1 MNENSSPGNTS
12 LDNNNLIIQQQLA
25 EARELSKKS
34 LKQLST
40 EGKALFREASGD
52 SSDTDS
58 SALSHEQQF
67 AQQERLSNEIL
78 AISSIYNTG
87 AYRYS
92 LIDVIP
98 PSISSA
104 ETPFSND
111 TDSCTMHFFHRAHGL
126 SLLIKFPSTYPN
138 DINLPGSIPSFVVQ
152 NLNGYVKLSELT
164 LQNFT
169 KAMDTIAIASNSTEC
184 VFLCIE
190 EFNQLMHSMIGGRID
205 QTQQKSWIESLK
217 SGDAIFAIYEDG
229 CEYIAHIVRVGRT
242 ACRVQWDDFE
252 EEYSTVSFQN
262 ITKVSKEWWD
272 FEEEY
277 FLKKHDQLDNYKPL
291 PKTVDIDILLQK
303 QKTPQPTSNFSTTSK
318 LSKSSRSSRSSR
330 SNKQGETKTELIDS
344 NATDNDVESHR
355 IELKYQKKANYLFN
369 KAETHQHEI
378 RKKTKQQRYLKA
390 KAKYQEKR
398 KSLIEN
404 HESKVISMKS
414 LEEYQKKIR
423 RISKTNSKKEKKR
436 LEEYQKLE
444 MQGKQ
449 KKRNIIDKHKAE
461 LESMDME
468 WNKYKQSR
476 KSKSKSSK
484 TSSITSTTTTTNN
497 ATSFR
502 KTLASSHIISGG
514 DWPLLKSK
522 RKQYGLPSYNKPSPR
537 HFSACFA
544 WNGKLYL
551 HGGINNSTGNVSK
564 QLWCMYPRSAKWSCV
579 KIQVSGKKIY
589 DPLMRKMQT
598 FKKSTKQFYGHTATV
613 LSNRSCLLI
622 GKQGCSILNK
632 FRNKNGEVTYS
643 FSTPKSHSNFNP
655 VDYSTDG
662 PVRIHHTATRIGN
675 RIFLFGGEEIG
686 GNGLSCYSFEEKI
699 STNAVWLENVLENHG
714 NRKAILIQGTPPDHS
729 LIHHGAAN
737 VQGSLAIFG
746 GTCDGHMSAKL
757 YLLSSALANSC
768 ISTSSLNEIFTWS
781 QPTLAKKCVAPQC
794 RSDFSMHSCDGKIY
808 IFGGSNKHGKI

>member
-184 VFLCIE
+184 IYLCIE

-262 ITKVSKEWWD
+262 ITKASKQWD
-272 FEEEY
+272 GFLTTYEYAICEEEY
-277 FLKKHDQLDNYKPL
+277 ISTEPSETMITL

-378 RKKTKQQRYLKA
+378 RKETKQQRYLKA

-436 LEEYQKLE
+436 LE
-444 MQGKQ
+444 
-449 KKRNIIDKHKAE
+449 
-461 LESMDME
+461 
-468 WNKYKQSR
+468 
-476 KSKSKSSK
+476 
-484 TSSITSTTTTTNN
+484 
-497 ATSFR
+497 
-502 KTLASSHIISGG
+502 
-514 DWPLLKSK
+514 
-522 RKQYGLPSYNKPSPR
+522 
-537 HFSACFA
+537 
-544 WNGKLYL
+544 
-551 HGGINNSTGNVSK
+551 
-564 QLWCMYPRSAKWSCV
+564 
-579 KIQVSGKKIY
+579 
-589 DPLMRKMQT
+589 
-598 FKKSTKQFYGHTATV
+598 
-613 LSNRSCLLI
+613 
-622 GKQGCSILNK
+622 
-632 FRNKNGEVTYS
+632 
-643 FSTPKSHSNFNP
+643 
-655 VDYSTDG
+655 
-662 PVRIHHTATRIGN
+662 
-675 RIFLFGGEEIG
+675 
-686 GNGLSCYSFEEKI
+686 
-699 STNAVWLENVLENHG
+699 
-714 NRKAILIQGTPPDHS
+714 
-729 LIHHGAAN
+729 
-737 VQGSLAIFG
+737 
-746 GTCDGHMSAKL
+746 
-757 YLLSSALANSC
+757 
-768 ISTSSLNEIFTWS
+768 
-781 QPTLAKKCVAPQC
+781 
-794 RSDFSMHSCDGKIY
+794 DF
-808 IFGGSNKHGKI
+808 

>member
-12 LDNNNLIIQQQLA
+12 LDNNNSIIQQQLA

-40 EGKALFREASGD
+40 EGKALFREASDD

-58 SALSHEQQF
+58 SALSPEQQL
-67 AQQERLSNEIL
+67 AQQERLSDEIL
-78 AISSIYNTG
+78 ANYSIYNTG
-87 AYRYS
+87 A
-92 LIDVIP
+92 
-98 PSISSA
+98 
-104 ETPFSND
+104 ETNLHGDIWNAPFKMLPIFETPPFSND
-111 TDSCTMHFFHRAHGL
+111 TISCQMTFFHRAHGL

-138 DINLPGSIPSFVVQ
+138 DTNLPGSIPSFVVQ

-169 KAMDTIAIASNSTEC
+169 KAMDTIAIASNGTEC
-184 VFLCIE
+184 VYLCIE

-217 SGDAIFAIYEDG
+217 SGDAIFAIYQDG
-229 CEYIAHIVRVGRT
+229 CEYNAHIVRVGRT

-262 ITKVSKEWWD
+262 ITKVSNI
-272 FEEEY
+272 
-277 FLKKHDQLDNYKPL
+277 LKQHEPSETTITL
-291 PKTVDIDILLQK
+291 PKTVDINILLQK

-318 LSKSSRSSRSSR
+318 LSKLSRSSRSSR

-369 KAETHQHEI
+369 KAETHKHEI
-378 RKKTKQQRYLKA
+378 RKETKQQRYLKA

-404 HESKVISMKS
+404 HESKVISMKN

-449 KKRNIIDKHKAE
+449 KKRNIIDKHQAE
-461 LESMDME
+461 LESMDKE
-468 WNKYKQSR
+468 WNKYKHSR
-476 KSKSKSSK
+476 KSK

-579 KIQVSGKKIY
+579 KIQVSEKKIY

-643 FSTPKSHSNFNP
+643 FSTPHMMNSSGMP
-655 VDYSTDG
+655 IQLRYA
-662 PVRIHHTATRIGN
+662 HHTATRIGN
-675 RIFLFGGEEIG
+675 RIFLFGGEG
-686 GNGLSCYSFEEKI
+686 DQSLSCYSFEEKI
-699 STNAVWLENVLENHG
+699 STNTVWLENELENHG
-714 NRKAILIQGTPPDHS
+714 NRKAVLVQGTPPDYS
-729 LIHHGAAN
+729 LSHHGAAN

-746 GTCDGHMSAKL
+746 GICDGHMSAKL
-757 YLLSSALANSC
+757 YLLSSSLANSC

-808 IFGGSNKHGKI
+808 IFGGSNKHGKFFCDLIFFTTISN

>member
-58 SALSHEQQF
+58 SALSPEQQL
-67 AQQERLSNEIL
+67 AQQERLSDEIL

-87 AYRYS
+87 A
-92 LIDVIP
+92 
-98 PSISSA
+98 

-111 TDSCTMHFFHRAHGL
+111 TISCQMTFFHQAHGL

-138 DINLPGSIPSFVVQ
+138 DTNLPGSIPSFVVQ
-152 NLNGYVKLSELT
+152 NMNGYVKLSELT

-184 VFLCIE
+184 VYLCIE

-229 CEYIAHIVRVGRT
+229 CKYEAHIVRVGRT

-291 PKTVDIDILLQK
+291 PKTVNIDFLLQK

-330 SNKQGETKTELIDS
+330 SNKQGETKTELFDS

-378 RKKTKQQRYLKA
+378 RKETKQQRYLKA

-404 HESKVISMKS
+404 HQWKVSLMKDYAS
-414 LEEYQKKIR
+414 DARQRDGHNIV
-423 RISKTNSKKEKKR
+423 KTNSKKEKKR
-436 LEEYQKLE
+436 LEEFQKLE

-484 TSSITSTTTTTNN
+484 TSSITSTTTSTTNN

-643 FSTPKSHSNFNP
+643 FSTPHMMNSSGMP
-655 VDYSTDG
+655 IQLRYA
-662 PVRIHHTATRIGN
+662 HHTATRIGN
-675 RIFLFGGEEIG
+675 RIFLFGGEG
-686 GNGLSCYSFEEKI
+686 DQSLSCYSFEEKI
-699 STNAVWLENVLENHG
+699 STNTVWLENELENHG
-714 NRKAILIQGTPPDHS
+714 NRKAVLIQGTPPDYS
-729 LIHHGAAN
+729 LSHHGAAN